1 VNSLKLKVEG
11 VAVNDPYLRT
21 YGLGINQPL
30 DRLFWQTQPHKV
42 RNYVLGSFTDE
53 LDIPDTTSY
62 VVVGVSAW
70 VGYWKIKVYVNDK
83 LIGEK
88 NCAVPDA
95 YQGSPGYP
103 RFDIVT
109 APKAG
114 AVAALPVLAPM
125 VLGLALLVP
134 SAYKFKR

>member
-1 VNSLKLKVEG
+1 MKLKVEG
-11 VAVNDPYLRT
+11 VAINDPYLRS

-30 DRLFWQTQPHKV
+30 DRLFWQTQPDKV
-42 RNYVLGSFTDE
+42 RKYVLGSFADE

-70 VGYWKIKVYVNDK
+70 VGYWKIKVYINDK

-95 YQGSPGYP
+95 YPGSPGYP

-125 VLGLALLVP
+125 VLGLTLFVP
-134 SAYKFKR
+134 SVYKFKR